1 MGTYKH
7 FSKGNKIFPYNII
20 QWNLVLLT
28 EDRICVRH
36 KSRDQISQNRQE
48 SETIFDQ
55 RPMTAQLETAQG
67 SGGPSPVAQSDPAQ
81 GSHCVWVTFA
91 TVKLSGSLKLQH
103 QRQICRLK
111 WLTKKESMFSR
122 CIMWLY
128 FCIKWDHHIGNSPP
142 HTYAN
147 KLTEVARTMTSIN
160 KQHNKVWGH

>member
-20 QWNLVLLT
+20 QWNLVLLR

-55 RPMTAQLETAQG
+55 WPMTAQLETAQG

-91 TVKLSGSLKLQH
+91 TVKLSDSKTAAPKANLQ
-103 QRQICRLK
+103 
-111 WLTKKESMFSR
+111 TKM
-122 CIMWLY
+122 
-128 FCIKWDHHIGNSPP
+128 
-142 HTYAN
+142 
-147 KLTEVARTMTSIN
+147 IN
-160 KQHNKVWGH
+160 KEGKCVLEMYNVIIFLYQMRSSHWE